1 MSRGRRRPGASTRLA
16 PGLLRVV
23 EVMGRYSNLEPFK
36 VLPEVEA
43 YRSLPSEPAPKTHKL
58 DQRLSPELIAE
69 LIAAYESGLP
79 TNKLMKQF
87 NLSKG
92 SVLKLLREASV
103 RLRNQGIPDEAASEV
118 TRLYVEQEWSSQR
131 IGDRHGCDA
140 ETVRKFLR
148 KHGVEVRPRNGWP
161 RP

>member
-1 MSRGRRRPGASTRLA
+1 
-16 PGLLRVV
+16 
-23 EVMGRYSNLEPFK
+23 MGRYSNLEPFK

-87 NLSKG
+87 NLS
-92 SVLKLLREASV
+92 
-103 RLRNQGIPDEAASEV
+103 SE
-118 TRLYVEQEWSSQR
+118 
-131 IGDRHGCDA
+131 I
-140 ETVRKFLR
+140 F
-148 KHGVEVRPRNGWP
+148 
-161 RP
+161 